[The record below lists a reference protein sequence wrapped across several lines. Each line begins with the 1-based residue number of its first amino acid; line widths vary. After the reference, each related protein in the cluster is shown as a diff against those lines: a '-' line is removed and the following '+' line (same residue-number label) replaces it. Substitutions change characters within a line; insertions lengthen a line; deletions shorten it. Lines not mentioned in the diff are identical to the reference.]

1 MPTRDGDIREH
12 DLLCEN
18 CGYELRG
25 HSADALCPECGLRVA
40 ESLPEARG
48 GSPFQITPS
57 ITSWAA
63 TCWRVLR
70 HPRTTMRR
78 VRVERSSAKRLLL
91 VNLTL
96 AGLLAAGPWVGVLIG
111 DPARSASS
119 LGPVLGRVVFA
130 LVFLAEVTMVSLV
143 MLTLTWIEQRGI
155 RFFAAKRGWRLTR
168 DASWQVCAHASVGW
182 ILASG
187 LALLGMASL
196 YAILLV
202 THRAPTSTITL
213 KPYVNYTINSSSV
226 IYAIIIGS
234 GFFVGLLV
242 FECLVY
248 LGVRSCRYANTATPA
263 TPHPT
268 SVKPIAAGSATST

>member
-1 MPTRDGDIREH
+1 
-12 DLLCEN
+12 
-18 CGYELRG
+18 
-25 HSADALCPECGLRVA
+25 
-40 ESLPEARG
+40 
-48 GSPFQITPS
+48 
-57 ITSWAA
+57 
-63 TCWRVLR
+63 
-70 HPRTTMRR
+70 
-78 VRVERSSAKRLLL
+78 
-91 VNLTL
+91 
-96 AGLLAAGPWVGVLIG
+96 
-111 DPARSASS
+111 
-119 LGPVLGRVVFA
+119 
-130 LVFLAEVTMVSLV
+130 MVSLV